1 MASLKE
7 VKNRIGSVK
16 STRQITSAMKMV
28 ASAKLHKA
36 QGRIEN
42 MLPYQRKLNEILTN
56 FLSTDATFESP
67 YTEVRPVEKV
77 AIVAYSSNTSL
88 CGAFNSNV
96 VKMLEKTLEDYKSLG
111 KENILIYP
119 VGRKV
124 EEAVKK
130 MGFVPQGSFQE
141 MADKP
146 SYVQAYELAG
156 QLMKDFL
163 EKRVDKVE
171 LIYHHFKSIGMQE
184 LTRDEYLP
192 INLEKVAEEAKEA
205 VEAEHVARKFQNDY
219 IVEPS
224 TAELIAALLP
234 KVLSQKV
241 FTVLLDSNAS
251 EHAAR
256 MLAMQTATDNANEL
270 IQDLTKQY
278 NKSRQQAI
286 TNELLDIIGGSMK

>member
-7 VKNRIGSVK
+7 VKNRISSVK

-56 FLSTDATFESP
+56 FLSTDATIESP
-67 YTEVRPVEKV
+67 YTDERPVGRV
-77 AIVAYSSNTSL
+77 AIVAFSSNSSL

-96 VKMLEKTLEDYKSLG
+96 AKMLERTLEEYQSLG
-111 KENILIYP
+111 RENIQIYP
-119 VGRKV
+119 VGKKV

-130 MGFVPQGSFQE
+130 LGFVPQGSYQE

-146 SYVQAYELAG
+146 SYMQAYELAG
-156 QLMKDFL
+156 TLRKEFL
-163 EKRVDKVE
+163 EGRVDKVE
-171 LIYHHFKSIGMQE
+171 LIYHHFKSTGSQI

-192 INLEKVAEEAKEA
+192 INLDKVAEEATESTAGKSS
-205 VEAEHVARKFQNDY
+205 FNNDY

-224 TAELIAALLP
+224 AARLITELLP
-234 KVLSQKV
+234 KVLSQKIY
-241 FTVLLDSNAS
+241 TVLLDSNTS

-256 MLAMQTATDNANEL
+256 MLAMQAATDNANEL

>member
-7 VKNRIGSVK
+7 VKNRISSVK

-56 FLSTDATFESP
+56 FLSTDATIESP
-67 YTEVRPVEKV
+67 YTDERPVGRV
-77 AIVAYSSNTSL
+77 AIVAFSSNSSL

-96 VKMLEKTLEDYKSLG
+96 AKMLERTLEEYQSLG
-111 KENILIYP
+111 RENIQIYP
-119 VGRKV
+119 VGKKV

-130 MGFVPQGSFQE
+130 LGFVPQGSYQE

-146 SYVQAYELAG
+146 SYMQAYELAG
-156 QLMKDFL
+156 TLMKEFL
-163 EKRVDKVE
+163 EGRVDKVE
-171 LIYHHFKSIGMQE
+171 LIYHHFKSTGSQI

-192 INLEKVAEEAKEA
+192 INLDKVAEEATESTAGKSS
-205 VEAEHVARKFQNDY
+205 FNNDY

-224 TAELIAALLP
+224 AARLITELLP
-234 KVLSQKV
+234 KVFSQKIY
-241 FTVLLDSNAS
+241 TVLLDSNTS

-256 MLAMQTATDNANEL
+256 MLAMQAATDNANEL

>member
-7 VKNRIGSVK
+7 VKNRISSVK

-56 FLSTDATFESP
+56 FLSTDATIESP
-67 YTEVRPVEKV
+67 YTDERPVGRV
-77 AIVAYSSNTSL
+77 AIVAFSSNSSL

-96 VKMLEKTLEDYKSLG
+96 AKMLERTLEEYQSLG
-111 KENILIYP
+111 RENIQIYP
-119 VGRKV
+119 VGKKV

-130 MGFVPQGSFQE
+130 LGFVPQGSYQE

-146 SYVQAYELAG
+146 SYMQAYELAG
-156 QLMKDFL
+156 TLMKEFL
-163 EKRVDKVE
+163 EGRVDKVE
-171 LIYHHFKSIGMQE
+171 LIYHHFKSTGSQI

-192 INLEKVAEEAKEA
+192 INLDKVAEEATESTAGKSS
-205 VEAEHVARKFQNDY
+205 FNNDY

-224 TAELIAALLP
+224 AARLITELLP
-234 KVLSQKV
+234 RVLSQKIY
-241 FTVLLDSNAS
+241 TVLLDSNTS

-256 MLAMQTATDNANEL
+256 MLAMQAATDNANEL

>member
-7 VKNRIGSVK
+7 VKNRISSVK

-56 FLSTDATFESP
+56 FLSTDATIESP
-67 YTEVRPVEKV
+67 YTDERPVGRV
-77 AIVAYSSNTSL
+77 AIVAFSSNSSL

-96 VKMLEKTLEDYKSLG
+96 AKMLERTLEEYQSLG
-111 KENILIYP
+111 RENIQIYP
-119 VGRKV
+119 VGKKV

-130 MGFVPQGSFQE
+130 LGFVPQGSYQE

-146 SYVQAYELAG
+146 SYMQAYELAG
-156 QLMKDFL
+156 TLMKEFL
-163 EKRVDKVE
+163 EGRVDKVE
-171 LIYHHFKSIGMQE
+171 LIYHHFKSTGSQI

-192 INLEKVAEEAKEA
+192 INLDKVAEEATESTAGKSS
-205 VEAEHVARKFQNDY
+205 FNNDY

-224 TAELIAALLP
+224 AARLITEFLP
-234 KVLSQKV
+234 KVLSQKIY
-241 FTVLLDSNAS
+241 TVLLDSNTS

-256 MLAMQTATDNANEL
+256 MLAMQAATDNANEL